1 MMPIDKIWRFI
12 KRFKNEFQNSKK
24 NFLDF
29 IEEIIEVED
38 ETSLVRIV
46 SIQIIIRLANQSDD
60 RIELINEMLSIN
72 KSESRKKDK
81 ILY

>member
-24 NFLDF
+24 FLDF

>member
-1 MMPIDKIWRFI
+1 MMPIEKIWRFI

-24 NFLDF
+24 FLDF